1 MGDIQTATD
10 LIPPAMA
17 SNALDALRWAITGRL
32 LRLLSGDWCEDL
44 REYMTAHVDVSRLAG
59 WGPPNTSLNLYKSI
73 TEQLGIL
80 HDEEPTVRCDG
91 ATEEQVGHALRIVSW
106 SRMQA
111 HDIHVVGLRDSLI
124 RIEHHDGGP
133 NGGTTTRLVTPDT
146 VEVDGHPSMP
156 SIPVALREAQLV
168 RIAGEPT
175 WCWHEW
181 SVADPIAP
189 FYRVRTI
196 AEPSID
202 VTAQALGDEVADGP
216 YPWTDA
222 DGPFLPW
229 VITHARDTGK
239 MWEPRYWHELAQ
251 ATYSIALCWTFWLHA
266 LKEASWDQKY
276 AIDVM
281 LQGLSSKGSG
291 AARRSKVTVDPTSLL
306 MFKSPGDGRGV
317 VGSIGASVDPL
328 AMANAIQ
335 VYMSTIATQLGISPS
350 DLVASASPQ
359 SGISIT
365 ISRDG
370 LRRMAKRYVPQFRS
384 SDLLMLETIARV
396 NNLFAPPEYPRL
408 PVTGWSIAY
417 PSLPLTSEEIAAM
430 LARDEKLIALGMKS
444 PVDVLIE
451 MDPSLTRE
459 TAMARLRQV
468 AAERAEIA
476 AMGKGVSTDT
486 PPPASE

>member
-124 RIEHHDGGP
+124 RIEHHDDGP

-156 SIPVALREAQLV
+156 SIPVAVREAQLV

-181 SVADPIAP
+181 SVADPAAP

-202 VTAQALGDEVADGP
+202 VTAQALGDEVAAGP

-251 ATYSIALCWTFWLHA
+251 STYSIALCWTFWLHA

-486 PPPASE
+486 PPASG